1 MSVSQRKRAIHRK
14 KIMKNSNKIVRYPKT
29 LNLNIGVLFFAII
42 FLYLMYNVYAYM
54 TTKHISFYEVTEG
67 SIKLQTAYTGLALR
81 EENIVF
87 SDTDGFINYYLR
99 DNSRA
104 KKGSLICSVDEN
116 GDIANQISTATAAN
130 NSLDSASYDSL
141 IDEMKDYSNAYSNM
155 TFYNSYIFKEDLKAE
170 LMEAVNLSALNSMS
184 GYAANA
190 SEDHTFHLEYAN
202 EPGIV
207 AYYADDYELVT
218 TDNFTPGMLSDSTY
232 QKNNLKSNNK
242 VAIGDP
248 LYKLITSEQ
257 WNLVFEIDETLSQL
271 MKDDS
276 VVRVRFKADETTSWA
291 TYEIRNINGQKYMI
305 LTFNNSM
312 IRYASMRF
320 LDIELIL
327 DKQDGLKISNDSIV
341 EKEFYKVP
349 QNLFIKGGNSNSLG
363 ILLYT
368 TDDKGETVQKF
379 VATDI
384 YDSDDENYY
393 ISEEEVTAGTKI
405 ANPTGGDS
413 YIISDS
419 KTLQGVYNINKGYA
433 VFRVINILYQN
444 EEYTIVAKNTP
455 YGISLY
461 DHIALDGSSCEEGQ
475 IIR

>member
-1 MSVSQRKRAIHRK
+1 
-14 KIMKNSNKIVRYPKT
+14 
-29 LNLNIGVLFFAII
+29 
-42 FLYLMYNVYAYM
+42 
-54 TTKHISFYEVTEG
+54 
-67 SIKLQTAYTGLALR
+67 
-81 EENIVF
+81 
-87 SDTDGFINYYLR
+87 
-99 DNSRA
+99 
-104 KKGSLICSVDEN
+104 
-116 GDIANQISTATAAN
+116 
-130 NSLDSASYDSL
+130 
-141 IDEMKDYSNAYSNM
+141 
-155 TFYNSYIFKEDLKAE
+155 
-170 LMEAVNLSALNSMS
+170 
-184 GYAANA
+184 
-190 SEDHTFHLEYAN
+190 
-202 EPGIV
+202 
-207 AYYADDYELVT
+207 
-218 TDNFTPGMLSDSTY
+218 MLSDSTY

-257 WNLVFEIDETLSQL
+257 WNLVFEIDESLSQL
-271 MKDDS
+271 MKDDT

-363 ILLYT
+363 ILVYT

-379 VATDI
+379 IATDI